1 MDKIIKKYLI
11 CSWVVFKT
19 KLSMQTNF
27 FKVIMQINMKMEMN
41 LWKMNKTELS
51 KYSLVTKK
59 E

>member
-1 MDKIIKKYLI
+1 
-11 CSWVVFKT
+11 
-19 KLSMQTNF
+19 MQTNF